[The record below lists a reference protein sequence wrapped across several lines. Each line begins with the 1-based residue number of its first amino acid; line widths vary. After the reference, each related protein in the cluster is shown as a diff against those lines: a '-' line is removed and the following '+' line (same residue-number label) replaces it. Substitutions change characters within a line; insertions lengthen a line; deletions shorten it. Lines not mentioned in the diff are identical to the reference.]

1 MIFEQRLTETC
12 LEDRTLAGMFEARKQ
27 VFVDLLKWD
36 LPVLDGRFEIDQFDD
51 RHACYLIVADADGV
65 HLGSA
70 RILPSEREHILGGLF
85 PDLCNSGVPTGAGI
99 AEITRFCLGRNQ
111 NAAERRHT
119 RNRLVT
125 AIVRHAIVNDIHIYT
140 GVAEFG
146 WLQQIL
152 AFGWNC
158 RPLGPPQRFAGALL
172 GALAIEIGED
182 TPALLA
188 ANGIWVEEAPA
199 VMPALEAA

>member
-12 LEDRTLAGMFEARKQ
+12 LEDQALAGMFEARKQ

-51 RHACYLIVADADGV
+51 RHACYLIVADTDGV

-70 RILPSEREHILGGLF
+70 RILSSERQHILGGLY
-85 PDLCNSGVPTGAGI
+85 PDLCNSGVPAGAGI
-99 AEITRFCLGRNQ
+99 AEITRFCLDRNQ

-119 RNRLVT
+119 RNRLVS
-125 AIVRHAIVNDIHIYT
+125 AIVRHAIVNDIHLYT
-140 GVAEFG
+140 GVAEYG

-152 AFGWNC
+152 AFGWKC
-158 RPLGPPQRFAGALL
+158 RPLGPPRRFAGAML

-188 ANGIWVEEAPA
+188 ANGIWVEDEPA
-199 VMPALEAA
+199 ILPALEAA